1 MHLAGRFTVTR
12 FALAI
17 LLVLVISSVTVTAF
31 QLTTT
36 AKSKL
41 SAKDLQDFIARPSN
55 WPKIVASS
63 NKVASVDSDPT
74 IPLRRGACVEEY
86 FALSLLSVQWTCE
99 ISKPGTLVVR
109 APDGV
114 PGIANDCSMR
124 FDLEDNEVTLTMGYN
139 PLSPLAILAVPVL
152 MVDNWVALNVLL
164 PAAVDTA
171 PLDSFRKLMGG
182 LYGGAG
188 LAHLADLLVGPS
200 TLLVAAGAPIFSNL
214 PPAGQAFA
222 LLWCAA
228 GPVSFAAS
236 RTADD
241 NPLIADAGLV
251 FYGLVEVVG
260 AYLTHNGPSEALANA
275 LGVQGVVLAAW
286 LYSSKKN

>member
-1 MHLAGRFTVTR
+1 MDTGRFTVTHR
-12 FALAI
+12 FVQLLLAAL
-17 LLVLVISSVTVTAF
+17 LVISSVTAF
-31 QLTTT
+31 ELTTT

-41 SAKDLQDFIARPSN
+41 SAINLQDFIARPSN

-63 NKVASVDSDPT
+63 NKVVSRDPT
-74 IPLRRGACVEEY
+74 IPLRRGASVEEY
-86 FALSLLSVQWTCE
+86 FGLSLLSVQWTCE
-99 ISKPGTLVVR
+99 ESKPGTLLVR

-124 FDLEDNEVTLTMGYN
+124 FDFVDNEVKLTMGYN
-139 PLSPLAILAVPVL
+139 PLSPLAILATPVL
-152 MVDNWVALNVLL
+152 IIDNWVALNVLL
-164 PAAVDTA
+164 PAAVDPA

-188 LAHLADLLVGPS
+188 VAHLADLLVGPS
-200 TLLVAAGAPIFSNL
+200 ALLLAAGAPIFADL

-236 RTADD
+236 RADD
-241 NPLIADAGLV
+241 PRIADAGLV

-260 AYLTHNGPSEALANA
+260 AYLTHNSEAFANA

-286 LYSSKKN
+286 LYSSSKKNQ

>member
-1 MHLAGRFTVTR
+1 MDTQRITVTR
-12 FALAI
+12 FALAV
-17 LLVLVISSVTVTAF
+17 LLVISSVTAF
-31 QLTTT
+31 ELTTT

-63 NKVASVDSDPT
+63 NKVVSKDPL
-74 IPLRRGACVEEY
+74 IPLKRGASVEEY
-86 FALSLLSVQWTCE
+86 FGLSLLSVQWKCE
-99 ISKPGTLVVR
+99 ESKPNSLVVR

-114 PGIANDCSMR
+114 SGIANDCVMR
-124 FDLEDNEVTLTMGYN
+124 FDFADNEVKLTMGYN

-152 MVDNWVALNVLL
+152 IVDNWIALNVLL
-164 PAAVDTA
+164 PAAVDPA
-171 PLDSFRKLMGG
+171 PLDTFRKLMGG

-188 LAHLADLLVGPS
+188 LAHLCDVLIGPS
-200 TLLVAAGAPIFSNL
+200 ALLVAAGAPIYADL

-236 RTADD
+236 RVEE
-241 NPLIADAGLV
+241 NPRIADAGLA

-260 AYLTHNGPSEALANA
+260 AYLTHNSANSEAFANA

-286 LYSSKKN
+286 LYSGKKNQ